1 MRGLRFSVLLCLLL
15 LLLFSSGLLGASR
28 PRAGQ
33 GSANSYFPLRVGNY
47 WVYQG
52 PTGTVTVTDQI
63 VGPDGLSYFE
73 VNNFLDQHTRYL
85 RSDRIGRVQEIDPET
100 GGTALLY
107 LLGAAVGTEWTYNP
121 VEYGRLPCLPTKAR
135 VLSRIETVRVP
146 AGEFHDVV
154 QIGFASVCAD
164 GGLSSEW
171 FAPGVG
177 LIKRTV
183 QSIEGPRSEELVT
196 TNLGPS
202 SRNLVTS
209 LTLDRTVY
217 IQDVMPAL
225 QPRHI
230 PSLDA
235 QFFLRNR
242 DAEINFVFQGCKSAT
257 FRVLGENGQEWIRKR
272 GDDGGCC
279 SCASPVN
286 FTLQGDTLL
295 FRVRIPL
302 VLEDGTPLPGGTY
315 ALEATLDDVS
325 LPEMLRPAARIPFTV
340 ILLQ

>member
-15 LLLFSSGLLGASR
+15 LLLFSSGLPGASR

-52 PTGTVTVTDQI
+52 PYLPTRTVTVTEQI
-63 VGPDGLSYFE
+63 SGPDDLSYFA
-73 VNNFLDQHTRYL
+73 VDNFLDQHTRYL
-85 RSDRIGRVQEIDPET
+85 RSDRTGRVQEIDPEA
-100 GGTALLY
+100 GATALLY
-107 LLGAAVGTEWTYNP
+107 LLGAAVGTEWTYDP
-121 VEYGRLPCLPTKAR
+121 VEYGRLLCLPTKAR
-135 VLSRIETVRVP
+135 VLSRTETVRVP

-183 QSIEGPRSEELVT
+183 QSIEGPRSEELVA

-217 IQDVMPAL
+217 IQDVMPVL
-225 QPRHI
+225 EPRHT

-242 DAEINFVFQGCKSAT
+242 NAEVNFVFQGCKSAT
-257 FRVLGENGQEWIRKR
+257 FRVLGKTARSGSASGETTVVAARAPLPSTSRSKVTAS
-272 GDDGGCC
+272 C
-279 SCASPVN
+279 SGCASRLSWK
-286 FTLQGDTLL
+286 T
-295 FRVRIPL
+295 
-302 VLEDGTPLPGGTY
+302 
-315 ALEATLDDVS
+315 ALRCREELTRWRQ
-325 LPEMLRPAARIPFTV
+325 PWMT
-340 ILLQ
+340 

>member
-1 MRGLRFSVLLCLLL
+1 MRGLRFLILLSLLAVLIGG
-15 LLLFSSGLLGASR
+15 SSLPAASR
-28 PRAGQ
+28 R
-33 GSANSYFPLRVGNY
+33 SAQASASSYFPLRVGNY
-47 WVYQG
+47 WIYQG
-52 PTGTVTVTDQI
+52 PTTVTVTEQ
-63 VGPDGLSYFE
+63 VAGPDGLSYFA

-85 RSDRIGRVQEIDPET
+85 RVDRAGRVYELDRESGAT
-100 GGTALLY
+100 SVLY
-107 LLGAAVGTEWTYNP
+107 LLGAPVGTEWTYQP
-121 VEYGRLPCLPTKAR
+121 VEYGRQFCLPTTAR
-135 VLSRIETVRVP
+135 LLSRTETVHGP

-164 GGLSSEW
+164 GGLSVEY

-177 LIKRTV
+177 LIKRTM
-183 QSIEGPRSEELVT
+183 QSIEGPRSAELVA

-202 SRNLVTS
+202 SRNLMTS

-217 IQDVMPAL
+217 IQDVMPIL
-225 QPRHI
+225 DPQHLS
-230 PSLDA
+230 SLDA

-242 DAEINFVFQGCKSAT
+242 DAEVNFVFQGCKSAT
-257 FRVLGENGQEWIRKR
+257 FRVIGADGKEWIQKR

-286 FTLQGDTLL
+286 FTLQGDNLL

-315 ALEATLDDVS
+315 ALEATLDDLS
-325 LPEMLRPAARIPFTV
+325 LPDMLRPSARIPFTV
-340 ILLQ
+340 ILIQ